1 MERIRVLLADDHA
14 VVRSGVRSLLEM
26 TRDIAVV
33 GEAED
38 GEQALALA
46 EALKPDVLLLDVQMP
61 GMSGVNVA
69 GRLAEA
75 NSSVRVLVLSSYD
88 TEQSVYQLLDS
99 GVAGYL
105 LKGEIPEQIVRAV
118 RGVARGD
125 AKGGWLSPR
134 ITAKLRRRVDPSELT
149 SRELQVLSFMVAGH
163 ENEEIAAAMYLS
175 KGSIKN
181 HVTSIIS
188 KLGARNRTHAVSL
201 ALQRGL
207 VSVHATESDGR
218 ADIA

>member
-1 MERIRVLLADDHA
+1 MGKIRVLLADDHA

-26 TRDIAVV
+26 TPDISVV

-38 GEQALALA
+38 GEQALALT

-61 GMSGVNVA
+61 GVSGVEVA
-69 GRLAEA
+69 GRLAAA

-88 TEQSVYQLLDS
+88 TEQPVYHLLDS

-105 LKGEIPEQIVRAV
+105 LKGEIPEQIVRAI
-118 RGVARGD
+118 RGVAHGE
-125 AKGGWLSPR
+125 AEGGWLSPR
-134 ITAKLRRRVDPSELT
+134 ITAKIRRRVDPSELT
-149 SRELQVLSFMVAGH
+149 SRELQVLSYMVAGY
-163 ENEEIAAAMYLS
+163 ENEEIAGEMFLS

-207 VSVHATESDGR
+207 VSVDSTERDGR
-218 ADIA
+218 AGIA